1 MLEQMDGRH
10 LHFTATA
17 MERVPLL
24 LSSKSA
30 VTYLVDTVTCLGI
43 VIVSIRVFFP
53 GTGVSTVILVH
64 RAFLLF
70 DQWLRRTLETRIT
83 QSILLFYNIT
93 L

>member
-1 MLEQMDGRH
+1 MLEQTDGRL

-30 VTYLVDTVTCLGI
+30 VTYLVDTVMYLG
-43 VIVSIRVFFP
+43 VVSISCENYKNV
-53 GTGVSTVILVH
+53 TK
-64 RAFLLF
+64 
-70 DQWLRRTLETRIT
+70 Q
-83 QSILLFYNIT
+83 NISS